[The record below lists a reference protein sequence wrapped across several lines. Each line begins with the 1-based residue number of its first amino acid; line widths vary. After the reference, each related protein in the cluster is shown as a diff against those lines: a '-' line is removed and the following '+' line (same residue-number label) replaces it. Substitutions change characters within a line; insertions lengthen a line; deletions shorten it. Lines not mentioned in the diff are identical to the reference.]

1 MTLFYEV
8 LSICQALIIFL
19 YKNLPQGQKF
29 TDFIQDQHPLFIVKF
44 SIEIDES

>member
-29 TDFIQDQHPLFIVKF
+29 TYFIQDQHPLFIVKF